1 MLPIPTA
8 TRLDPR
14 VLRTRQLLRQAF
26 TDLAQ
31 EKSCDLTVREITERA
46 GINRA
51 TFYAHFKNFDE
62 FMGFVVDEVFRDIL
76 AARLPADA
84 GFSPANVKHLG
95 LAVHESM
102 AMFTHPRS
110 SGDTRQIS
118 IFEARVQQYVY
129 RILLEWLGSV
139 PVRPNERRVHPKL
152 KAAAL
157 SWSLFGVAMDWDRMA
172 LEQPIGEALDQ
183 LAALAFM

>member
-1 MLPIPTA
+1 MLPNPTA
-8 TRLDPR
+8 ERLDPR
-14 VLRTRQLLRQAF
+14 VLRTRQLLRHAF

-31 EKSCDLTVREITERA
+31 EKSCELTVREITDRA

-62 FMGFVVDEVFRDIL
+62 FMGYVVDEAFRDIL

-84 GFSPANVKHLG
+84 GFSPANVRHLG

-102 AMFTHPRS
+102 SMFTHPRS

-118 IFEARVQQYVY
+118 MFEARVQQYVY
-129 RILLEWLGSV
+129 RILLNWLGSV
-139 PVRPNERRVHPKL
+139 PVKPNERRIDPKL
-152 KAAAL
+152 KAAAM
-157 SWSLFGVAMDWDRMA
+157 SWSLFGVAMDWDRMG
-172 LEQPIGEALDQ
+172 LEQSIGDALDQ
-183 LAALAFM
+183 LVALAFM